1 MTYFIE
7 KGSGLNTKFE
17 VYVNREVKN
26 PYDLKIGARTE
37 LWAREDLKGFAF
49 FVFPFIIK
57 AVRFMFQERSPYGI
71 DLERRCD
78 MPQPVPFFVCPEH
91 GTAKNGHGVF
101 VPAGQELASVL
112 RRVHRADGAEALVRC
127 VRITCDRCKEV
138 VHCGTASVELEVCFR
153 HGETAFGLLERKF
166 QDSRVSEILLRHK
179 PCRECGPK
187 NVPRWTSPPRY
198 EKVWIVG
205 HRNFPHQRRV
215 KIPPSFFKSR
225 LSMVRGELGC
235 IF

>member
-1 MTYFIE
+1 
-7 KGSGLNTKFE
+7 
-17 VYVNREVKN
+17 
-26 PYDLKIGARTE
+26 
-37 LWAREDLKGFAF
+37 
-49 FVFPFIIK
+49 
-57 AVRFMFQERSPYGI
+57 
-71 DLERRCD
+71 

-153 HGETAFGLLERKF
+153 HGETVFDLLKRKF
-166 QDSRVSEILLRHK
+166 QHPRVSEILLRHK